1 LSFYNAIFPHLE
13 DFNEN
18 ITLHHPSNLEAL
30 MQNDLLKKHKE
41 NIRKIA
47 TNHGI
52 LSIKVFGSFA
62 RGENNIDSDIDLLVE
77 LEPKRSLLDM
87 IAMKHELEDLMKRKV
102 DVVTANGISP
112 YLVKQIMEEA
122 VQL

>member
-1 LSFYNAIFPHLE
+1 
-13 DFNEN
+13 
-18 ITLHHPSNLEAL
+18 

-41 NIRKIA
+41 NIHKIA

-52 LSIKVFGSFA
+52 LSIQVFGPFA
-62 RGENNIDSDIDLLVE
+62 RGEDNIDSDIDLLVE

>member
-1 LSFYNAIFPHLE
+1 
-13 DFNEN
+13 
-18 ITLHHPSNLEAL
+18 

>member
-1 LSFYNAIFPHLE
+1 
-13 DFNEN
+13 
-18 ITLHHPSNLEAL
+18 

-41 NIRKIA
+41 NIHKIA

-52 LSIKVFGSFA
+52 LSIQVFGSFA
-62 RGENNIDSDIDLLVE
+62 RGEDNIDSDIDLLVE